1 MSVRKAQ
8 TDFFSPMTG
17 NVFRDNRRRADL
29 IMKAAKV
36 DMIKT
41 DDPFTQIAERKSY
54 APKDDPASISDAFDK
69 EYGVLSD
76 EEAATI
82 LEENKKKIEE
92 PTPVIDPEPSPTPG
106 SILGVDLKEVMEVA
120 KNKSKQAV
128 EKSTEVKKKGRE
140 AFMGNSKYKM
150 KNRVANRNKAKAMAK
165 ARKASTSSGTSSSR
179 SGTSSSRGSSTGRG
193 GARGGSTGGRGAS
206 SKGGTGS
213 GRSSQG
219 RGGARGGSTGGSGAS
234 SKGGVSRGSRRGGVG
249 RGGRRGGS
257 RRCDIRCK
265 FDISLLTNMNL
276 VNDDLATLA
285 YFVKDIKK

>member
-29 IMKAAKV
+29 IMEAAKV

-54 APKDDPASISDAFDK
+54 APQEDPASISDAFDK

-76 EEAATI
+76 EEAAII
-82 LEENKKKIEE
+82 LEENRKKIEE
-92 PTPVIDPEPSPTPG
+92 PTPVIDPDPIPTPTPEPTPTPTPE
-106 SILGVDLKEVMEVA
+106 STPEK
-120 KNKSKQAV
+120 AV
-128 EKSTEVKKKGRE
+128 EKASGFSKSGRK
-140 AFMGNSKYKM
+140 AFMGNSKYKSPS
-150 KNRVANRNKAKAMAK
+150 RVANRNKAKAMAK
-165 ARKASTSSGTSSSR
+165 ARKASGTPSSR
-179 SGTSSSRGSSTGRG
+179 SSTSSSRGSSTGRG

-219 RGGARGGSTGGSGAS
+219 RGGARGGSTGGRGAS

-249 RGGRRGGS
+249 RGGRRGG

-265 FDISLLTNMNL
+265 FDISLLSNMNL
-276 VNDDLATLA
+276 IRDDLAELA
-285 YFVKDIKK
+285 YFVKEISN

>member
-29 IMKAAKV
+29 IMEAAKV
-36 DMIKT
+36 DLIKT

-54 APKDDPASISDAFDK
+54 APQEDPASISDAFDK

-76 EEAATI
+76 EEAAII

-92 PTPVIDPEPSPTPG
+92 PTPIIDPDPIPTPTPTPETKP
-106 SILGVDLKEVMEVA
+106 DPKPENTPE
-120 KNKSKQAV
+120 KAV
-128 EKSTEVKKKGRE
+128 EKATEYKKKGRE
-140 AFMGNSKYKM
+140 AIMGNSARTM
-150 KNRVANRNKAKAMAK
+150 RLRANAK
-165 ARKASTSSGTSSSR
+165 RKAAQSGSRRGSTSKGGGSSAS
-179 SGTSSSRGSSTGRG
+179 SSSRGSSTGRG

-219 RGGARGGSTGGSGAS
+219 RGGARGGSTGGRGAS

-249 RGGRRGGS
+249 RGGRRGG

-265 FDISLLTNMNL
+265 FDISLLSNMNL
-276 VNDDLATLA
+276 VRDDLAELA
-285 YFVKDIKK
+285 YFVKEISN